1 MASQNF
7 IGKGPSREILDL
19 RESRK
24 AMERIKD
31 TFMTKEDLDELFEHL
46 GIKVK
51 KNTKTGSKQKNET
64 PSKKRP
70 FVIADIDDVE
80 NALKK
85 FRPDPKSPYT
95 YKTPKVKDPLK
106 SKKPG
111 RPIGSKKKRPNRNE
125 SLTSETSLEMSECEL
140 LLDDSNSDVLADD
153 RIELE
158 TEPIQDLDEDYEK
171 QQSGKRKIFKG
182 RCQIFF

>member
-1 MASQNF
+1 
-7 IGKGPSREILDL
+7 
-19 RESRK
+19 
-24 AMERIKD
+24 
-31 TFMTKEDLDELFEHL
+31 MTKEDLDELFEHL